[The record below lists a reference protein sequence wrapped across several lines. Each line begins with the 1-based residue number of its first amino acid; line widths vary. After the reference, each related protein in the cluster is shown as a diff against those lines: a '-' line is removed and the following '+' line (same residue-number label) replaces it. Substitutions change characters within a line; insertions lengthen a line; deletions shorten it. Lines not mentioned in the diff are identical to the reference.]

1 MHQQQPRVA
10 LWSPLLLRPA
20 MTLSLLYSEASM
32 TLSLLYTLC
41 ALRISQKFGIFR
53 SSGYSH
59 QRLHHLL
66 LPTSRSK
73 ELWTWG
79 QHLCT
84 RKRLRG
90 EPGRRDGNL
99 VTTIFLF
106 LHSVLASSCCM
117 QEGIMDNSKLKLLL
131 IETILKWIQVIIRL
145 MLILMIRII
154 IIYHVL
160 VMVIQPRGFFHVS

>member
-1 MHQQQPRVA
+1 MTNSLARLQWRYLCSILFA
-10 LWSPLLLRPA
+10 LLGSLRN
-20 MTLSLLYSEASM
+20 SE
-32 TLSLLYTLC
+32 C
-41 ALRISQKFGIFR
+41 
-53 SSGYSH
+53 H

-90 EPGRRDGNL
+90 EPGRRDQNL

-117 QEGIMDNSKLKLLL
+117 QEGITDNSKLKLLL
-131 IETILKWIQVIIRL
+131 IETILKWIQVIIRII
-145 MLILMIRII
+145 LILMIRII
-154 IIYHVL
+154 IIYHDL
-160 VMVIQPRGFFHVS
+160 PYLNYPPLPPPSK